1 MCLQSQGQRGTGSVL
16 PLMRCQR
23 HTPGRGRE
31 AFPSSSELLG
41 QGSLSGLGCASS
53 PGKDATVLLLLRQN
67 IDFNLVE
74 NAAVKE
80 TR

>member
-1 MCLQSQGQRGTGSVL
+1 MLTESGPTGTGSVL

-23 HTPGRGRE
+23 HTGG

-53 PGKDATVLLLLRQN
+53 PGKDATVFLLFRQN

-80 TR
+80 TG